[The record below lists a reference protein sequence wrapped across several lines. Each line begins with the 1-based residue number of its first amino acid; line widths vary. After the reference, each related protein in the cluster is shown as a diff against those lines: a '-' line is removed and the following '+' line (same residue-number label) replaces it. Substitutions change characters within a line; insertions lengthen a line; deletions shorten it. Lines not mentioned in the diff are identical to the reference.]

1 MQIPFLKP
9 PYGDAEIEAVT
20 RVMRTTN
27 LSTGPEVNQFERKFA
42 DYIGTK
48 HAVAVNSGT
57 SALELTLQ
65 AMILSGRINRGAGV
79 IIPSFT
85 FVAVANAVVNSGL
98 YPVFADISS
107 TTMNI
112 DTDNL
117 IINLPFPVQ
126 AIIPV
131 HTFGM
136 PCDMGSI
143 AQFAGKH
150 GLVIIEDCAEA
161 LGSMYAG
168 YMVGSLADCGIF
180 SFTPTKNMTTGE
192 GGMITTNNAE
202 IAEIVRTIREHGML
216 PNTRNAVVHGH
227 NYRMPNILAAIGL
240 VQLEKLDGFNIDRT
254 RNASSLSE
262 LIEEHNIPVLV
273 PEATLNRTYQM
284 YTVQLT
290 YMAGRPVTPE
300 KRDQV
305 LAKLHK
311 RGIDAKVYFYP
322 PIHMQV
328 CYIPMNFR
336 CSTTSMEVTERVAA
350 RVISLPMYPDLSD
363 DHGHDHEMLVY
374 MANSLAE
381 SVKEVLG

>member
-9 PYGDAEIEAVT
+9 PFGDAEIEAVT

-112 DTDNL
+112 DTDNI

-143 AQFAGKH
+143 AEFAGKH

-161 LGSMYAG
+161 LGSTYAG
-168 YMVGSLADCGIF
+168 YQVGSHTDCGIF

-192 GGMITTNNAE
+192 GGMVTTNSAE

-240 VQLEKLDGFNIDRT
+240 VQLSKIDELNDD
-254 RNASSLSE
+254 RNRNSDLLSSI
-262 LIEEHNIPVLV
+262 IEEYGTPVFG
-273 PEATLNRTYQM
+273 PEPSSARTYQM
-284 YTVQLT
+284 YTVQLADT
-290 YMAGRPVTPE
+290 AGRD
-300 KRDQV
+300 RDRV
-305 LAKLHK
+305 ISECIA

-322 PIHMQV
+322 PIHMQT
-328 CYIPMNFR
+328 CYIFNNFR
-336 CSTTSMEVTERVAA
+336 CSTTGMGVTERVAE
-350 RVISLPMYPDLSD
+350 RVISLPMYPGLS
-363 DHGHDHEMLVY
+363 HEELEY
-374 MANSLAE
+374 MADSLAE
-381 SVKEVLG
+381 SVKVVLGE

>member
-9 PYGDAEIEAVT
+9 PFGDAEIEAVT
-20 RVMRTTN
+20 RVMRTAN

-126 AIIPV
+126 VIIPV

-161 LGSMYAG
+161 LGSTYAG
-168 YMVGSLADCGIF
+168 YKVGSLSDCAMF

-240 VQLEKLDGFNIDRT
+240 VQLEKLDRFNTDRNQ
-254 RNASSLSE
+254 NASALSAF
-262 LIEEHNIPVLV
+262 IEEYDIPVLV
-273 PEATLNRTYQM
+273 PGQSLDHTYQM

-290 YMAGRPVTPE
+290 DMAGRSATSKE
-300 KRDQV
+300 RDQV
-305 LAKLHK
+305 LAELHK
-311 RGIDAKVYFYP
+311 RGIDAKVYFHP

-336 CSTTSMEVTERVAA
+336 CSTTSMEVTERVAE

-363 DHGHDHEMLVY
+363 DHGHDHEVLVY

-381 SVKEVLG
+381 SIKEVLG

>member
-9 PYGDAEIEAVT
+9 PFGDAEIEAVT

-27 LSTGPEVNQFERKFA
+27 LSTGPEVNQFEREFA

-65 AMILSGRINRGAGV
+65 AMILSGRIARGAGV

-161 LGSMYAG
+161 LGSTYAG
-168 YMVGSLADCGIF
+168 YKVGSLSDCAMF

-240 VQLEKLDGFNIDRT
+240 VQLSKIDDLNDD
-254 RNASSLSE
+254 RNRNSALLSSIIKE
-262 LIEEHNIPVLV
+262 YDIPVLL
-273 PEATLNRTYQM
+273 PEQCSNRTYQM
-284 YTVQLT
+284 YMVQLT
-290 YMAGRPVTPE
+290 DMAGRSATLGE
-300 KRDQV
+300 RDRV
-305 LAKLHK
+305 LSECID

-336 CSTTSMEVTERVAA
+336 CSTTSMEVTESVAA
-350 RVISLPMYPDLSD
+350 RVISLPMYPNLSD
-363 DHGHDHEMLVY
+363 EEIDCMAASF
-374 MANSLAE
+374 ANSVRVVMGE
-381 SVKEVLG
+381 

>member
-9 PYGDAEIEAVT
+9 PFGDEEIEAVT

-161 LGSMYAG
+161 LGSTYAG
-168 YMVGSLADCGIF
+168 YKVGSLSDCAMF

-240 VQLEKLDGFNIDRT
+240 VQLSKIDDLNDD
-254 RNASSLSE
+254 RNRNSALLSSIIKE
-262 LIEEHNIPVLV
+262 YDIPVLL
-273 PEATLNRTYQM
+273 PEQCSNRTYQM

-290 YMAGRPVTPE
+290 DMAGRSATLSE
-300 KRDQV
+300 RDRV
-305 LAKLHK
+305 LSECID

-336 CSTTSMEVTERVAA
+336 CSTTSMEVTESVAA
-350 RVISLPMYPDLSD
+350 RVISLPMYPNLSD
-363 DHGHDHEMLVY
+363 EEIDCMAASF
-374 MANSLAE
+374 ANS
-381 SVKEVLG
+381 VKVVLG

>member
-9 PYGDAEIEAVT
+9 PFGDAEIEAVA

-161 LGSMYAG
+161 LGSTYAG
-168 YMVGSLADCGIF
+168 YKVGSLSDCAMF

-240 VQLEKLDGFNIDRT
+240 VQLSKIDDLNDD
-254 RNASSLSE
+254 RNRNSALLSSIIKE
-262 LIEEHNIPVLV
+262 YDIPVLL
-273 PEATLNRTYQM
+273 PEQCSNRTYQM

-290 YMAGRPVTPE
+290 DMAGRSATLSE
-300 KRDQV
+300 RDRV
-305 LAKLHK
+305 LSECID

-336 CSTTSMEVTERVAA
+336 CSTTSMEVTESVAA
-350 RVISLPMYPDLSD
+350 RVISLPMYPNLSD
-363 DHGHDHEMLVY
+363 EEIDCMAASF
-374 MANSLAE
+374 ANS
-381 SVKEVLG
+381 VKVVLG

>member
-1 MQIPFLKP
+1 
-9 PYGDAEIEAVT
+9 
-20 RVMRTTN
+20 
-27 LSTGPEVNQFERKFA
+27 
-42 DYIGTK
+42 
-48 HAVAVNSGT
+48 
-57 SALELTLQ
+57 
-65 AMILSGRINRGAGV
+65 MILSGRINRGAGV

-85 FVAVANAVVNSGL
+85 FVAVANAVINSGL

-112 DTDNL
+112 DTDNI

-131 HTFGM
+131 HTFGV

-161 LGSMYAG
+161 LGSTYAG
-168 YMVGSLADCGIF
+168 YKVGSLADCAMF
-180 SFTPTKNMTTGE
+180 SFTPTKNITTGE

-240 VQLEKLDGFNIDRT
+240 VQLSKIDDLNDD
-254 RNASSLSE
+254 RNRNSALLSS
-262 LIEEHNIPVLV
+262 IPVLL
-273 PEATLNRTYQM
+273 PEQCSNRTYQM

-290 YMAGRPVTPE
+290 DMAGRSATLSE
-300 KRDQV
+300 RDRV
-305 LAKLHK
+305 LSECID

-336 CSTTSMEVTERVAA
+336 CSTTSMAVTESVAA
-350 RVISLPMYPDLSD
+350 RVISLPMYPNLSD
-363 DHGHDHEMLVY
+363 EEIDC
-374 MANSLAE
+374 MAASFAN